1 MIGGATL
8 RSAGAIATGF
18 VLIGALSFTADAVYR
33 ALFPGAFDAG
43 GNAVGTLPL
52 LVSQLYVAV
61 FAIAGCYLA
70 ALLAG
75 RRPMF
80 HALVLGA
87 LGLAFN
93 IVMAV
98 QFWGTAP
105 AWYFMV
111 ALALVMPYAW
121 IGGRLRE
128 AQVGPATPALAPA
141 DVPWGG

>member
-1 MIGGATL
+1 MIGAGTL

-18 VLIGALSFTADAVYR
+18 ILIAALSFTAGAVHR
-33 ALFPGAFDAG
+33 ALFPGAFDAA
-43 GNAVGTLPL
+43 GNAVGTVPL

-80 HALVLGA
+80 HALTLGA

-93 IVMAV
+93 IVMAI

-105 AWYFMV
+105 PWHFLV

-128 AQVGPATPALAPA
+128 VQLGPTTPALGRA